1 MVHAPVVDDEQV
13 YEYDVQLAR
22 HPHES
27 LRELFPHMTV
37 RTTEAQTALRR
48 RIAGPAELSALL
60 SEIGT
65 LGLTLTDVHRVVDV
79 DDSEADTAGLEHG
92 AGARKRSVASGTY
105 EVRVVGELG
114 KPLLRHLG
122 CEHYPVQKQ
131 TLVRLALVA
140 GELHRFL
147 QACTECGA
155 GLERVRRVRSSAVQA
170 LRAAE

>member
-48 RIAGPAELSALL
+48 KIAGPAELSALL
-60 SEIGT
+60 VEIST

-79 DDSEADTAGLEHG
+79 GDPEPDAAGPTPRPG
-92 AGARKRSVASGTY
+92 VGKTSAASGTY

-114 KPLLRHLG
+114 KPLVRHLG

-155 GLERVRRVRSSAVQA
+155 GLERVRRVRSSGPST
-170 LRAAE
+170 

>member
-1 MVHAPVVDDEQV
+1 MVHAPAVDDEPV

-27 LRELFPHMTV
+27 LRALYPHMTV

-48 RIAGPAELSALL
+48 RIEGPAELSALL
-60 SEIGT
+60 GEIST
-65 LGLTLTDVHRVVDV
+65 LGLTLTDVHRVMTVDTESDAARSAGRP
-79 DDSEADTAGLEHG
+79 DDDRPVA
-92 AGARKRSVASGTY
+92 ASGTY

-122 CEHYPVQKQ
+122 CAHYPVQKQ

-155 GLERVRRVRSSAVQA
+155 GLERVRRVRSSAVQV
-170 LRAAE
+170 LQVVE

>member
-1 MVHAPVVDDEQV
+1 MVHAPAVDDEQV

-27 LRELFPHMTV
+27 LRELYPHMTV

-48 RIAGPAELSALL
+48 RVRGPEELSALL
-60 SEIGT
+60 GEIST
-65 LGLTLTDVHRVVDV
+65 LGLTLTDVHRVMT
-79 DDSEADTAGLEHG
+79 DDETGPGAARIAHRPDTDRCVPAW
-92 AGARKRSVASGTY
+92 GTY

-122 CEHYPVQKQ
+122 CAHYPVQKQ

-170 LRAAE
+170 SR